1 MAATNFLEV
10 KTPSAATRLHSLP
23 QSLTVPQTRLTADYS
38 GGTAQIFG
46 EIGYNIPYQSV
57 ALEPF
62 ANLAYANL
70 HLDGFTETGGS
81 AALASTSS
89 YTDVTSSTVGLRA
102 SPPLS
107 FGSAHVTLR
116 GMAGW
121 RHAYGD
127 VRPLL
132 HFAFTGTDTF
142 EISALPIARRRAAGS
157 RARCRP
163 DPGGHLRA
171 LVSMADRQRSSG
183 SWL

>member
-1 MAATNFLEV
+1 M
-10 KTPSAATRLHSLP
+10 AATRLHSLP

-127 VRPLL
+127 VRPCCISHLPERILL
-132 HFAFTGTDTF
+132 KFLHCRSPDAALLEAGLDVGLTPAATF
-142 EISALPIARRRAAGS
+142 DLLYQGQIASEVQDHGFRADLTV
-157 RARCRP
+157 RF
-163 DPGGHLRA
+163 
-171 LVSMADRQRSSG
+171 
-183 SWL
+183 